1 MLVVIKAPFIYQLVG
16 QRPSKNR
23 LRLIE
28 DSPLDFFNY
37 NNGLLQA
44 ENVALTQIAEQF
56 GTPCYVYS
64 RATFERH
71 YNAYAEAFA
80 SHPTLICY
88 AVKACSNIAILNV
101 LARLGSGFDIV
112 SIGEL
117 ERVLKAGGD
126 PSKVMFSGLG
136 KQAHEMKRS
145 LEVGIH
151 CFNVESEAELYRLN
165 DVAGEMG
172 KVAPVSLRVNP
183 DVDAK
188 THPYISTGLK
198 ENKFGIDIQD
208 AVRIYKIAH
217 KLPNLNVMG
226 VDCHIGSQLTE
237 LTPFLDTFDRLIGLV
252 DELAEAGITI
262 KHLDLGG
269 GLGVRYRD
277 EVPPEPAEY
286 AKLILEK
293 VKDRPVTLA
302 FEPGR
307 SIAAN
312 AGILL
317 TKVEFLKCTPH
328 KNFAVIDGAMNDL
341 IRPSL
346 YGAWMNIVPV
356 SLAPTPEGVRTYD
369 LVGPVC
375 ETGDF
380 LGKDRELDIQAGDL
394 LAVRSAGAY
403 GFTMSSNYNSRSRAA
418 EVMVDGDNAH
428 LIRVRETIEHQL
440 AGEQVLP
447 D

>member
-1 MLVVIKAPFIYQLVG
+1 M
-16 QRPSKNR
+16 
-23 LRLIE
+23 
-28 DSPLDFFNY
+28 DFFNY
-37 NNGLLQA
+37 SNQTLHA
-44 ENVALTQIAEQF
+44 EDVALSDVANQY

-64 RATFERH
+64 RATLERH
-71 YNAYAEAFA
+71 YKAYAEAFA

-112 SIGEL
+112 SVGEL

-136 KQAHEMKRS
+136 KQAGEMRRA

-151 CFNVESEAELYRLN
+151 CFNVESEAELYRL
-165 DVAGEMG
+165 DQVAGEMG

-217 KLPNLNVMG
+217 DLPNLNVMG

-237 LTPFLDTFDRLIGLV
+237 LKPFLDTFDRLIGLV
-252 DELAEAGITI
+252 DELSAAGIKI

-286 AKLILEK
+286 AKLLLDK
-293 VKDRPVTLA
+293 VKGMDLQLA

-312 AGILL
+312 AGVLL
-317 TKVEFLKCTPH
+317 TQVEFFEMH
-328 KNFAVIDGAMNDL
+328 A
-341 IRPSL
+341 S
-346 YGAWMNIVPV
+346 
-356 SLAPTPEGVRTYD
+356 
-369 LVGPVC
+369 
-375 ETGDF
+375 
-380 LGKDRELDIQAGDL
+380 
-394 LAVRSAGAY
+394 
-403 GFTMSSNYNSRSRAA
+403 
-418 EVMVDGDNAH
+418 
-428 LIRVRETIEHQL
+428 
-440 AGEQVLP
+440 
-447 D
+447 